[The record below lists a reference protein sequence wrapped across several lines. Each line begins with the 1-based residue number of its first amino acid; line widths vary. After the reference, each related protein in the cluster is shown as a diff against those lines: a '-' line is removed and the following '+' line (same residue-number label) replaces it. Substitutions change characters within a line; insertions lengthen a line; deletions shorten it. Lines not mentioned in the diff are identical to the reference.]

1 MLENI
6 CVLEMKSER
15 LAKLFKKATMTKE
28 EKPQTSNKYNSPNP
42 TFPKTPSQKA
52 NKNNTLK

>member
-1 MLENI
+1 MLENV

-15 LAKLFKKATMTKE
+15 LAKLFKKTTMTKE

-42 TFPKTPSQKA
+42 TFPKLQVKKLTKI
-52 NKNNTLK
+52 TH